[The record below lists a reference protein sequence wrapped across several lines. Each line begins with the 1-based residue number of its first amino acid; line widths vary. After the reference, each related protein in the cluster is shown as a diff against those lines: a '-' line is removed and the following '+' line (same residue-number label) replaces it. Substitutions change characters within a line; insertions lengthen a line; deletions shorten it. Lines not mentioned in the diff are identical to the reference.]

1 MHSVMKSDY
10 LVGGYK
16 KVLEEDTSPQVAL
29 IGTDACILGFV
40 AQQRV

>member
-29 IGTDACILGFV
+29 IGRDACILGFV
-40 AQQRV
+40 AQQQV